1 MSLETKVR
9 SLIERTKEEYQ
20 LSKFRGAFH
29 NIIQRSSSDIIIAP
43 HRFPDDD
50 CICSALATQNI
61 IYRMYP
67 KRNSTIVIADRNP
80 GRWDDLLQRHR
91 VICTKDDQPE
101 KEILDYCQPDSPI
114 VFLDA
119 STSDRFVST
128 PAREKEIGR
137 LPNSIVIDHHENSS
151 LPAAL
156 QFIDVNAAASG
167 AILAQIFNVHW
178 MDAET
183 CRLLAYSIFQDTVHF
198 EVITKKNAKVFSL
211 FEKLLIGSGLDMREL
226 ESRFEIS
233 EEIDPYLREFWR
245 NSKRVNLPIDGE
257 TTCIYSYL
265 TAVNA
270 KDTNVIQGAH
280 RLFVPFQE
288 RFKNVELSFVLY
300 PTAKENVYRVSFRSK
315 QKLNVAS
322 LCESCFGGTGHEHAA
337 GGHLKLELEE
347 IAELSRLK
355 QSANFEEMNYVTSL
369 ILDKTVHY
377 FQSHNH
383 L

>member
-1 MSLETKVR
+1 
-9 SLIERTKEEYQ
+9 
-20 LSKFRGAFH
+20 
-29 NIIQRSSSDIIIAP
+29 
-43 HRFPDDD
+43 
-50 CICSALATQNI
+50 
-61 IYRMYP
+61 
-67 KRNSTIVIADRNP
+67 
-80 GRWDDLLQRHR
+80 
-91 VICTKDDQPE
+91 
-101 KEILDYCQPDSPI
+101 
-114 VFLDA
+114 
-119 STSDRFVST
+119 
-128 PAREKEIGR
+128 
-137 LPNSIVIDHHENSS
+137 
-151 LPAAL
+151 
-156 QFIDVNAAASG
+156 
-167 AILAQIFNVHW
+167 
-178 MDAET
+178 
-183 CRLLAYSIFQDTVHF
+183 
-198 EVITKKNAKVFSL
+198 
-211 FEKLLIGSGLDMREL
+211 MREL

-337 GGHLKLELEE
+337 GGHLKLEPEE